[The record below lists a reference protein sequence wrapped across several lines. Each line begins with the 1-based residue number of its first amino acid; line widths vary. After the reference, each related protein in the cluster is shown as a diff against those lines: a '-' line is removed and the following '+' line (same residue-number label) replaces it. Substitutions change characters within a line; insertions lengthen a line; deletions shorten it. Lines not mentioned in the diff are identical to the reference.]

1 MTIVKLLVEN
11 GATLLKA
18 KGDGMNILHVAA
30 SHNDIHMLDY
40 AIKVVSTQQEK
51 STDFIDMQN

>member
-1 MTIVKLLVEN
+1 MWAATKKHMTVVKLLVEN
-11 GATLLKA
+11 GASIAKA

-40 AIKVVSTQQEK
+40 AIKVIEAQH
-51 STDFIDMQN
+51 

>member
-1 MTIVKLLVEN
+1 MWAATKKHMTVVRLLVEN
-11 GATLLKA
+11 GASIMKG

-40 AIKVVSTQQEK
+40 TIKVLEAQS
-51 STDFIDMQN
+51 

>member
-1 MTIVKLLVEN
+1 MWAATKKHMTVVKLLVEN
-11 GATLLKA
+11 GATLLKS

-40 AIKVVSTQQEK
+40 AIKVIEAQ
-51 STDFIDMQN
+51 